1 MNMKWIGA
9 ALAGAAFI
17 GASALMPA
25 AQAAEISVCVWG
37 TITGPDALVNGM
49 TYGTRDY
56 LEYINQTKGGI
67 AGNKI
72 RVVMLDGRYKLDEEL
87 KIYRR
92 CADQEQAVVING
104 WSTGATKALS
114 DQVQQD
120 GIPFISESFASEVVD
135 PKKYPFTF
143 IAGPTYEQQMIIA
156 LRDTAEKGGK
166 KIVLMYSDN
175 EYGRGPVNVV
185 RQSGVIEKL
194 GLEVVDL
201 VEYRYDAQDVTA
213 QMLRIKA
220 KNPDLVYVQ
229 GSTPQLLV
237 ALRDAAKVGL
247 PAKLFISNLY
257 NISPAI
263 PAQVGEAANGFRAI
277 QTYSFYGTDF
287 PAMKEIEAY
296 GAKNEIEKKDIY
308 FVKGWLK
315 GKVIEAG
322 IGAAIRKNGGQVP
335 ADIAAFRKSVRDE
348 IEGLKDFDTGGITP
362 PLDFANHQGSLQAR
376 MAEIQNGQY
385 VPVGPWINA
394 R

>member
-1 MNMKWIGA
+1 MKSRLIGA
-9 ALAGAAFI
+9 VIAGTLALAA
-17 GASALMPA
+17 PA
-25 AQAAEISVCVWG
+25 KAEITVCAWG

-56 LEYINQTKGGI
+56 LEYLNQSKGGV

-72 RVVMLDGRYKLDEEL
+72 RVLMLDGRYKLDEEL

-104 WSTGATKALS
+104 WSTGASKALR
-114 DQVQQD
+114 DQIQED
-120 GIPFISESFASEVVD
+120 GIPFISESFASEVLD
-135 PKKYPFTF
+135 PQKYPYTF

-156 LRDTAEKGGK
+156 LRDLVAKGGK
-166 KIVLMYSDN
+166 KVVLMYSDN

-185 RQSGVIEKL
+185 RHSGIIEKL
-194 GLEVVDL
+194 GLEVADL

-213 QMLRIKA
+213 QMLRIKS

-237 ALRDAAKVGL
+237 LLRDAAKAGL
-247 PAKLFISNLY
+247 PARLFVSNLY

-263 PAQVGEAANGFRAI
+263 PEQLGAAAEGFRAI
-277 QTYSFYGTDF
+277 QTYSFYGSDI
-287 PAMKEIEAY
+287 PAMKEIAAY

-308 FVKGWLK
+308 FIKGWLK
-315 GKVIEAG
+315 GKVIA
-322 IGAAIRKNGGQVP
+322 AAIEKVINDNKGQVP
-335 ADIAAFRKSVRDE
+335 TDIKAFRKSVRE
-348 IEGLKDFDTGGITP
+348 AMEGLKDFDNGGITP
-362 PLDFANHQGSLQAR
+362 PFTYADHQGSVQAR
-376 MAEIQNGQY
+376 VAEIKNGQY
-385 VPVGPWINA
+385 VPVGSWINA

>member
-1 MNMKWIGA
+1 MNVRLIGA
-9 ALAGAAFI
+9 AVAGMIALAA
-17 GASALMPA
+17 PA
-25 AQAAEISVCVWG
+25 KADITVCTWG

-56 LEYINQTKGGI
+56 LEFLNQTKGGV
-67 AGNKI
+67 AGQKI
-72 RVVMLDGRYKLDEEL
+72 RVLMLDGRYKLDEEL

-104 WSTGATKALS
+104 WSTGASKALR
-114 DQVQQD
+114 DQIQED
-120 GIPFISESFASEVVD
+120 GIPFISESFASEVLD
-135 PKKYPFTF
+135 AKKYPFTF

-156 LRDTAEKGGK
+156 LRDLAAKGGK
-166 KIVLMYSDN
+166 KVVLMYSDN

-185 RQSGVIEKL
+185 RESGVIEKL

-237 ALRDAAKVGL
+237 ALRDAAKAGL
-247 PAKLFISNLY
+247 PAKLFTSNLY

-263 PAQVGEAANGFRAI
+263 PEQLGAAAEGFRTI
-277 QTYSFYGTDF
+277 QTYSFFGSDI

-296 GAKNEIEKKDIY
+296 GAKNEVEKKDIY
-308 FVKGWLK
+308 FIKGWLK
-315 GKVIEAG
+315 GKVI
-322 IGAAIRKNGGQVP
+322 AAALEKVITDNKGQVP
-335 ADIAAFRKSVRDE
+335 ADIKAFRKSVRDAM
-348 IEGLKDFDTGGITP
+348 EGLKDFDTGGITP
-362 PLDFANHQGSLQAR
+362 PFTYADHQGSVQAR
-376 MAEIQNGQY
+376 VAEVKDGKY
-385 VPVGPWINA
+385 VPVGSWINA